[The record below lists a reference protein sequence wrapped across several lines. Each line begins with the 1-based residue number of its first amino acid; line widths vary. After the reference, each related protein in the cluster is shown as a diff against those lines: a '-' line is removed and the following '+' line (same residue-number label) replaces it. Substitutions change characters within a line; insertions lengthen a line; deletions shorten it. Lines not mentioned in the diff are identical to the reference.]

1 MAADDIDL
9 AMNFGGRRRSRVPMV
24 VGGVLA
30 TAVVGG
36 IAWWALGRRGATSEA
51 EPPTDGPPLPTDEPE
66 PPPAAGNE
74 PAPLPPAIDATPLP
88 RASDVKGDLSRNWGS
103 TPTDLRP
110 LFMLMEEVAR
120 IPGSARIFAV
130 IAKRES
136 GFVTTAQNKTA
147 AERDASRRGYQNSKG
162 RNPALRFGE
171 QAADFGSGGLFGAL
185 APYFLWTGVPEV
197 GSKAPLLRAPPE
209 IMFQPRVAAFGA
221 AVYLQRLL
229 ANYRIDDHAD
239 IKAGWA
245 SPTLLKDGRGGK
257 TYGDVRARFLGDAKS
272 LGVELTDTTTI
283 PTKLSAAAWPG
294 VPAVFAGLVGA
305 LPEDYR

>member
-1 MAADDIDL
+1 
-9 AMNFGGRRRSRVPMV
+9 MNRS
-24 VGGVLA
+24 
-30 TAVVGG
+30 TW
-36 IAWWALGRRGATSEA
+36 IALGTGVGLASVAGLFFYSRRASAAESPVPAGSQPQGPGPAT
-51 EPPTDGPPLPTDEPE
+51 
-66 PPPAAGNE
+66 E
-74 PAPLPPAIDATPLP
+74 PAPTPSPTPSPTPTPSPAPLDFPPLP
-88 RASDVKGDLSRNWGS
+88 RAADVKGDLTRNWGS

-110 LFMLMEEVAR
+110 LFMLIEEASR

-136 GFVTTAQNKTA
+136 GFVTTAQNKSA

-197 GSKAPLLRAPPE
+197 GAGAPLLRAPPE

-272 LGVELTDTTTI
+272 LGVDLTDTTTI

>member
-1 MAADDIDL
+1 
-9 AMNFGGRRRSRVPMV
+9 
-24 VGGVLA
+24 
-30 TAVVGG
+30 
-36 IAWWALGRRGATSEA
+36 
-51 EPPTDGPPLPTDEPE
+51 
-66 PPPAAGNE
+66 
-74 PAPLPPAIDATPLP
+74 
-88 RASDVKGDLSRNWGS
+88 
-103 TPTDLRP
+103 
-110 LFMLMEEVAR
+110 MLMEEVAK

-136 GFVTTAQNKTA
+136 GFVTTAQNKSA
-147 AERDASRRGYQNSKG
+147 AERDASRRGYNNSKA
-162 RNPALRFGE
+162 RNPPLRYGE

-245 SPTLLKDGRGGK
+245 SPSLLTSSRGSK
-257 TYGDVRARFLGDAKS
+257 TYNDWHKR
-272 LGVELTDTTTI
+272 LGVFRFSQELR
-283 PTKLSAAAWPG
+283 K
-294 VPAVFAGLVGA
+294 AVEGM
-305 LPEDYR
+305 